1 VASTKAIRTAIATNL
16 ATVSGLRTAYRVPE
30 TLTPPI
36 AVVMPPSIEYDKAF
50 ARAVDTVEIRVM
62 VFVGRMDTRTAED
75 LLDGYADSTGS
86 TSIKTAIESDR
97 DLGGLIS
104 DLRVTS
110 MREVGPVVVGDTA
123 YLAATFVVSVL
134 TA

>member
-1 VASTKAIRTAIATNL
+1 MATTKAIRTAIATNL
-16 ATVSGLRTAYRVPE
+16 STVSGLRTAYRVPE

-36 AVVMPPSIEYDKAF
+36 AVVMPPSIEYDKVM
-50 ARAVDTVEIRVM
+50 ARGADTLEIRVM

-86 TSIKTAIESDR
+86 TSIKTAIESSKT
-97 DLGGLIS
+97 LGGIVS
-104 DLRVTS
+104 YARVTS

-123 YLAATFVVSVL
+123 YLAATFVVTVL